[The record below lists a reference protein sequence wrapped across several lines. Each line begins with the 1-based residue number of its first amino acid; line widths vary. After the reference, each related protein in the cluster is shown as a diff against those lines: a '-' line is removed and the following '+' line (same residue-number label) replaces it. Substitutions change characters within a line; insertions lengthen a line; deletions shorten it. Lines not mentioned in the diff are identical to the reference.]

1 MNETPPAGDLEVNAT
16 TTSDWG
22 SGYCADV
29 SIANRS
35 GVAVDWATQFEI
47 EGTVSSLWN
56 AKYSQQGNVVSV
68 EGLSWNNTI
77 SPNQA
82 ISIGFCATR

>member
-1 MNETPPAGDLEVNAT
+1 M
-16 TTSDWG
+16 
-22 SGYCADV
+22 
-29 SIANRS
+29 
-35 GVAVDWATQFEI
+35 AVDWATQFEI

-56 AKYSQQGNVVSV
+56 ASYSQQGNVVSV

-77 SPNQA
+77 SPNQS